1 MAAQSSSDGVRV
13 VKQPSRADL
22 AQAIERGD
30 IDTVVMAFPDLQGRL
45 VGKRTT
51 GRFFLEQVA
60 EHGTENCDYLIA
72 TDFDD
77 VAVPGYKFAS
87 YDLGYGDMLARA
99 DFGTIRYTP
108 WVPKT
113 ALILC
118 DLYSVKTGEPIR
130 VAPRQILRDQVAAA
144 QRMHLEPMIG
154 SEIEFYLFRDS
165 YEQIHARGYDGLTPH
180 SPFMEDYQIVQTTR
194 DEYVVGEIR
203 RGLEA
208 AGIPVEFSK
217 GEAGRGQHELNL
229 AYTRALEMADRN
241 IVYKTAA
248 KEIAGALGRS
258 VTFMAKYDFAE
269 TGSSCHVHSSL
280 WHLSEGA
287 VRGSAFDGGAQGRGA
302 HSVGGHGRGA
312 HADAHAP
319 AFTDHF
325 LMYLA
330 GQLVA
335 ARDFSILWGPT
346 VNSYKRFQP
355 GSWAPTA
362 VAWGVDNRTLGYR
375 VVGHGA
381 STRVECRI
389 PGADANSYLAF
400 AGTIAAGLYGIRH
413 KLQLP
418 EPYAGN
424 GYEASDL
431 PRIPS
436 TLAEAADLWQHSE
449 IARECF
455 GDDVHHHLLNM
466 ARHEW
471 STFNQTV
478 TDWERVRYFDRA

>member
-1 MAAQSSSDGVRV
+1 MPAQPTREELTG
-13 VKQPSRADL
+13 
-22 AQAIERGD
+22 AIQRGD

-51 GRFFLEQVA
+51 GRFFLEHVA

-77 VAVPGYKFAS
+77 VAVPGYQFAS
-87 YDLGYGDMLARA
+87 YDIGYGDMVARA
-99 DFGTIRYTP
+99 DFGTLRFTP

-118 DLYSVKTGEPIR
+118 DLVSVQTGKPIR
-130 VAPRQILRDQVAAA
+130 VAPRQVLRDQVAAA
-144 QRMHLEPMIG
+144 REMNLEPMIG

-165 YEQIHARGYDGLTPH
+165 YEQMHARGYSNLTPH
-180 SPFMEDYQIVQTTR
+180 SPFMEDYQVVQTTR

-229 AYTRALEMADRN
+229 AYTRALDMADRN

-248 KEIAGALGRS
+248 KEIASGLGRS

-287 VRGSAFDGGAQGRGA
+287 IRGSAFDAGA
-302 HSVGGHGRGA
+302 HS
-312 HADAHAP
+312 
-319 AFTDHF
+319 TEMTEHF
-325 LMYLA
+325 RMYLA
-330 GQLVA
+330 GQLAA
-335 ARDFSILWGPT
+335 ARDFSILWAPT

-389 PGADANSYLAF
+389 PGADANSYFAF

-413 KLQLP
+413 RLQLSDA
-418 EPYAGN
+418 YSGN
-424 GYEASDL
+424 GYEASDVL
-431 PRIPS
+431 RIPA
-436 TLAEAADLWQHSE
+436 TLAEAADLWERSE

-455 GDDVHHHLLNM
+455 GDDVHHHLLTM

-471 STFNQTV
+471 STFNNSV
-478 TDWERVRYFDRA
+478 TDWERIRYFDRA

>member
-1 MAAQSSSDGVRV
+1 MVAQSSGDGVGGAR
-13 VKQPSRADL
+13 QPSRDDL
-22 AQAIERGD
+22 TRAIERGD

-77 VAVPGYKFAS
+77 VAVPGYRFAS

-99 DFGTIRYTP
+99 DFSTIRYTP

-118 DLYSVKTGEPIR
+118 DLHSVQTGEPIR
-130 VAPRQILRDQVAAA
+130 VSPRQVLRDQVAAA
-144 QRMHLEPMIG
+144 RKMHLEPMIG

-165 YEQIHARGYDGLTPH
+165 YEQIHARGYGNLTPH

-194 DEYVVGEIR
+194 DEYVIGEIR

-241 IVYKTAA
+241 TVYKTAA

-287 VRGSAFDGGAQGRGA
+287 VRGSAFDAGS
-302 HSVGGHGRGA
+302 HSASDHA
-312 HADAHAP
+312 HAMSDHAHAM
-319 AFTDHF
+319 TDHF
-325 LMYLA
+325 RMYLA
-330 GQLVA
+330 GQLAA

-375 VVGHGA
+375 VVGHGT

-418 EPYAGN
+418 EAYAGN
-424 GYEASDL
+424 GYEAGDL

-436 TLAEAADLWQHSE
+436 TLAEAADLWQRSE

>member
-1 MAAQSSSDGVRV
+1 M
-13 VKQPSRADL
+13 KQPTRDELRDL
-22 AQAIERGD
+22 IRRGD

-45 VGKRTT
+45 VGKRTSGT
-51 GRFFLEQVA
+51 FFLQQVE

-99 DFGTIRYTP
+99 DFSTIRVTP

-118 DLYSVKTGEPIR
+118 DLMSVKTGMPIS

-144 QRMHLEPMIG
+144 QRAHLEPMIG

-165 YEQIHARGYDGLTPH
+165 YDQLHDKGHRNLLPH
-180 SPFMEDYQIVQTTR
+180 SPYMEDYQIAQTTR

-217 GEAGRGQHELNL
+217 GEAGRGQHEINL
-229 AYTRALEMADRN
+229 SYTRALEMADRN
-241 IVYKTAA
+241 TVYKTAA
-248 KEIAGALGRS
+248 KEIAAGLGRS

-287 VRGSAFDGGAQGRGA
+287 VRGSAFDGGHGA
-302 HSVGGHGRGA
+302 A
-312 HADAHAP
+312 L
-319 AFTDHF
+319 TDHF
-325 LMYLA
+325 RMYLA
-330 GQLVA
+330 GQLAA
-335 ARDFSILWGPT
+335 ARDFSILWAPT

-362 VAWGVDNRTLGYR
+362 VAWGIDNRTLGYR

-381 STRVECRI
+381 GTRVECRI

-413 KLQLP
+413 RLQLADA
-418 EPYAGN
+418 YAGN
-424 GYEASDL
+424 GYEAKDL
-431 PRIPS
+431 PRIPT
-436 TLAEAADLWQHSE
+436 TLAEAADLWERSD

-471 STFNQTV
+471 STFQQTV
-478 TDWERVRYFDRA
+478 TDWERVRYFERA

>member
-287 VRGSAFDGGAQGRGA
+287 IRGSAFDGDTRSGAQ
-302 HSVGGHGRGA
+302 
-312 HADAHAP
+312 ADAHAP

>member
-1 MAAQSSSDGVRV
+1 MSV
-13 VKQPSRADL
+13 QPTRDEL
-22 AQAIERGD
+22 VGAIESGA

-77 VAVPGYKFAS
+77 VAVPGYRFAS

-99 DFGTIRYTP
+99 DFGTIRITP

-118 DLYSVKTGEPIR
+118 DLFAAKTGAPIG
-130 VAPRQILRDQVAAA
+130 VAPRQVLRDQVQAAR
-144 QRMHLEPMIG
+144 RMSLEPMIG

-165 YEQIHARGYDGLTPH
+165 YEQIHERGYQDLTPH
-180 SPFMEDYQIVQTTR
+180 SPFMQDYQVVQTTR
-194 DEYVVGEIR
+194 DEYVVSEIR

-229 AYTRALEMADRN
+229 AYTHALEMADRN

-248 KEIAGALGRS
+248 KEIAAGLGRS

-280 WHLSEGA
+280 WHLSDRGLG
-287 VRGSAFDGGAQGRGA
+287 GSAFDGGAA
-302 HSVGGHGRGA
+302 L
-312 HADAHAP
+312 
-319 AFTDHF
+319 TDDF
-325 LMYLA
+325 RMYLA
-330 GQLVA
+330 GQLAA
-335 ARDFSILWGPT
+335 ARDFSILWAPT

-381 STRVECRI
+381 SSRVECRI

-413 KLQLP
+413 RLALS
-418 EPYAGN
+418 EAYTGN
-424 GYEASDL
+424 GYEAKDL
-431 PRIPS
+431 PRIPT
-436 TLAEAADLWQHSE
+436 TLAEAADLWERSD

-455 GDDVHHHLLNM
+455 GADVHHHLLTM

-471 STFNQTV
+471 SSFNSSV

>member
-1 MAAQSSSDGVRV
+1 MSV
-13 VKQPSRADL
+13 QPTRDEL
-22 AQAIERGD
+22 VGAIESGA

-77 VAVPGYKFAS
+77 VAVPGYRFAS

-99 DFGTIRYTP
+99 DFGTIRITP

-118 DLYSVKTGEPIR
+118 DLFAAKTGAPIG
-130 VAPRQILRDQVAAA
+130 VAPRQVLRDQVQAAR
-144 QRMHLEPMIG
+144 RMNLEPMIG

-165 YEQIHARGYDGLTPH
+165 YEQIHERGYQDLTPH
-180 SPFMEDYQIVQTTR
+180 SPFMQDYQVVQTTR

-229 AYTRALEMADRN
+229 AYTHALEMADRN
-241 IVYKTAA
+241 VVYKTAA
-248 KEIAGALGRS
+248 KEIAAGLGRS

-280 WHLSEGA
+280 WHLSERGLG
-287 VRGSAFDGGAQGRGA
+287 GSAFDGGAA
-302 HSVGGHGRGA
+302 L
-312 HADAHAP
+312 
-319 AFTDHF
+319 TDDF
-325 LMYLA
+325 RMYLA
-330 GQLVA
+330 GQLA
-335 ARDFSILWGPT
+335 AAQDFSILWAPT
-346 VNSYKRFQP
+346 INSYKRFQP

-381 STRVECRI
+381 SSRVECRI

-413 KLQLP
+413 RLALS
-418 EPYAGN
+418 EAYTGN
-424 GYEASDL
+424 GYEAKDL
-431 PRIPS
+431 PRIPT
-436 TLAEAADLWQHSE
+436 TLAEAADLWERSD

-455 GDDVHHHLLNM
+455 GADVHHHLLTM

-471 STFNQTV
+471 SSFNSSV

>member
-1 MAAQSSSDGVRV
+1 
-13 VKQPSRADL
+13 
-22 AQAIERGD
+22 
-30 IDTVVMAFPDLQGRL
+30 LQ
-45 VGKRTT
+45 
-51 GRFFLEQVA
+51 QVE

-87 YDLGYGDMLARA
+87 YDLGYGDMVARA
-99 DFGTIRYTP
+99 DFGTIRFTP

-113 ALILC
+113 ALIFC
-118 DLYSVKTGEPIR
+118 DVFSVKTGEPIA

-144 QRMHLEPMIG
+144 QRMNLEPMIG

-165 YEQIHARGYDGLTPH
+165 YDQLHDKGYRNLLPH
-180 SPFMEDYQIVQTTR
+180 SPYMEDYQIVQTTR

-208 AGIPVEFSK
+208 AAIPVEFSK
-217 GEAGRGQHELNL
+217 GEAGRGQHEINL
-229 AYTRALEMADRN
+229 SYTRALEMADRN
-241 IVYKTAA
+241 TVYKTAA
-248 KEIAGALGRS
+248 KEIAAGLGRS

-287 VRGSAFDGGAQGRGA
+287 VRGSAFDA
-302 HSVGGHGRGA
+302 GHGDGA
-312 HADAHAP
+312 RDGAP
-319 AFTDHF
+319 SHGVAGHGTPAMTDHF
-325 LMYLA
+325 RMYLA
-330 GQLVA
+330 GQLAA
-335 ARDFSILWGPT
+335 ARDFSILWAPT

-413 KLQLP
+413 RLQLDD
-418 EPYAGN
+418 EYLGN
-424 GYEASDL
+424 GYEARDL
-431 PRIPS
+431 PRIPT
-436 TLAEAADLWQHSE
+436 TLAEAADMWEQSA

-455 GDDVHHHLLNM
+455 GDDVHHHLLTM

-471 STFNQTV
+471 SSFQQTV
-478 TDWERVRYFDRA
+478 TDWERVRYFERA